1 MNMRTLVTI
10 FVILESSSGQF
21 LAQPPLISSSAPR
34 VWYPIFSPV
43 GVSLRNDPVT
53 CADEMLKAAKLY
65 ERAGTI
71 ITQSDRIYKWFKNID
86 SKSKN
91 ILRPW
96 FEEGLSELMFWTE
109 KGDKCSGGKYEG
121 TSLNTLKNCSTA
133 VNNNCDRLNGIK
145 ESLSSLDCYFDA
157 EEIVIQYKVSNYK
170 QKFLRK
176 EPTFRLV

>member
-1 MNMRTLVTI
+1 MKTLLTI
-10 FVILESSSGQF
+10 FVILETSSCQF

-109 KGDKCSGGKYEG
+109 KGAKCFGGKYEG
-121 TSLNTLKNCSTA
+121 TSLDTLKNCSTA
-133 VNNNCDRLNGIK
+133 VNNNCDRNFVSDISNSDHFIVHG
-145 ESLSSLDCYFDA
+145 SYDCYYYADN
-157 EEIVIQYKVSNYK
+157 IVDQYKVSIYK
-170 QKFLRK
+170 HTYVWFL
-176 EPTFRLV
+176 